1 MNPIMDTRSPYL
13 RLKSSLSNQAH
24 SAENPNTK
32 EIRATKEDTSSDLIT
47 VEEGPVDEED
57 TDHTEAIVEVDRA
70 ENTASTI
77 REASTV
83 DMEEENAEEDTAGI
97 EAKKENTGARTI
109 TTDMS
114 KEVTTKVRTSTR
126 QIKRNIMEAMMI
138 TATSAH
144 LVVSPEDTTVE
155 TEDMKEKVSDAE
167 EEPLHTSEAERMHM
181 LSNESEAEFRSEDKS
196 DRNNK
201 TLSLFFTSNLY
212 CNNNS
217 EMINFNLG
225 QDQESSQE
233 IDKKTDQS
241 ALFETGDDD

>member
-114 KEVTTKVRTSTR
+114 KEVTTKVRTSTG

-155 TEDMKEKVSDAE
+155 TEDMKEKVSD
-167 EEPLHTSEAERMHM
+167 AERMHM